1 MKDIYKKVLNFKRK
15 YPLTVAWRLRKH
27 SKVVVEHLNNDE
39 EVIYAFAGQYNGT
52 SYEVFHSAV
61 FVITNKRLLIGVKR
75 ALVGYF
81 FYSITPDMFN
91 DLTIISG
98 IIWGKL
104 IIDTVKEVV
113 TISNLDKKSL
123 KELEDY
129 ITKYIMEE
137 KQKYLRNESANL
149 KK

>member
-39 EVIYAFAGQYNGT
+39 EVIYAFTGQYNGT